1 MVNREQ
7 AVRLW
12 GKHHLVVRLHPRAS
26 QTAQSIGASGQ
37 SAIHQIHSAW
47 GSLAQLPL
55 KAGSAVVAISSR
67 AEIELKEV
75 NVYPHLEEEKER
87 DAGTWV
93 LDIGVTNH
101 MSRCQAAFTSLDT
114 AVLGT
119 MHFGD
124 NFVAR
129 IEGHGCIM
137 LTSSQDCILPFPICL
152 WNWLI
157 WGRLLCL
164 CLRYLLHR
172 KNGWHITNG

>member
-1 MVNREQ
+1 VQDEEE
-7 AVRLW
+7 
-12 GKHHLVVRLHPRAS
+12 
-26 QTAQSIGASGQ
+26 
-37 SAIHQIHSAW
+37 
-47 GSLAQLPL
+47 GSLIVTATLMCPKPSSTL
-55 KAGSAVVAISSR
+55 GSMVEVMASM
-67 AEIELKEV
+67 AEK
-75 NVYPHLEEEKER
+75 VYTHLDEEKER